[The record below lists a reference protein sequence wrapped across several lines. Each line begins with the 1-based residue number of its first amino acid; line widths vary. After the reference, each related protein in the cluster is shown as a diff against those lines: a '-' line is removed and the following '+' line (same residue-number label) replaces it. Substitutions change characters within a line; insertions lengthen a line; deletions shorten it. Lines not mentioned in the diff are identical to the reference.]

1 MRRMNLLFV
10 VVALFLFAVWDA
22 AKSEA
27 VPVFARKY
35 KTSCQ
40 TCHTAFP
47 RLNPFGEAFRMNGHQ
62 WPGTVEDE
70 QEHSKDDAV
79 KLGADAYKKVF
90 PDAVWPS
97 SLPGGAPIS
106 MLAEGGVA
114 YEKSD
119 GTSTTSF
126 DQPTLELQA
135 SGTFG
140 DNLSFFIAGPIFED
154 GSIENADLDHFFLE
168 FDNLFNGKIPNH
180 LLYLRVGKFSPEMTF
195 YQSAHDEFTLTPISL
210 GMYSPEDGAS
220 LAGEG
225 MADGA
230 AGEPPL
236 AAASLRFLMP
246 RVGVQ
251 INGLVNGRF
260 RYVLG
265 LQNDGSED
273 ASSGAKNTY
282 GRLVYKWGGMAY
294 DGSHA
299 AQTDHPYQEKSL
311 AAAVYAYR
319 GLSPNESGQGPDDL
333 AATRVGGELNG
344 TLGNLVLFGGF
355 MHGRDETV
363 LASGTDHRTFDAW
376 YVQEEYV
383 IYPWLMGVFR
393 YEQAK
398 AEGFDTVRRVV
409 PNITA
414 LYRANVGLRL
424 EVPMDPDDW
433 KVNTVMATVTFAY

>member
-1 MRRMNLLFV
+1 MRKMNLLLV
-10 VVALFLFAVWDA
+10 VAALFLFALWDA

-62 WPGTVEDE
+62 WPGTVDDE

-79 KLGADAYKKVF
+79 KLGAEAYKKVF

-97 SLPGGAPIS
+97 TLPGSPPIS
-106 MLAEGGVA
+106 MLAEGGLT
-114 YEKSD
+114 YEKSG
-119 GTSTTSF
+119 GTSTTTF
-126 DQPTLELQA
+126 EQPTLELQA
-135 SGTFG
+135 SGNFG
-140 DNLSFFIAGPIFED
+140 ENLTFFIAGPIFED
-154 GSIENADLDHFFLE
+154 GSIQNADLDHFFLE
-168 FDNLFNGKIPNH
+168 FDNLFHNRIPNH

-195 YQSAHDEFTLTPISL
+195 YQSAHDEFTLTPVSL

-225 MADGA
+225 GASTGSTLA
-230 AGEPPL
+230 AG
-236 AAASLRFLMP
+236 SLRFLEP
-246 RVGVQ
+246 RMGLQV
-251 INGLVNGRF
+251 NGLVNGRF

-265 LQNDGSED
+265 LQNDGSPD
-273 ASSGAKNTY
+273 ASSGARNTY
-282 GRLVYKWGGMAY
+282 GRLVYKWGGMGY
-294 DGSHA
+294 DGSNP
-299 AQTDHPYQEKSL
+299 AQTDHPYQETSL
-311 AAAVYAYR
+311 AVAAYAYR
-319 GLSPNESGQGPDDL
+319 GLTPNDAGQGPDNL
-333 AATRVGGELNG
+333 VSTRVGGELNG
-344 TLGNLVLFGGF
+344 VLNNLVLFGGF

-363 LASGTDHRTFDAW
+363 LNTGETGHRAFDAW

-398 AEGFDTVRRVV
+398 ADGFDTVRRIV
-409 PNITA
+409 PNITT
-414 LYRANVGLRL
+414 LYRANVALRL
-424 EVPMDPDDW
+424 EAPMDPDNLKLD
-433 KVNTVMATVTFAY
+433 TVMASVIFAY